1 VKYNFIL
8 YVNLVFRTAVSNRKQ
23 APHVFQ
29 EIRQLRD
36 SAGYVIPR
44 LPFGRLIREVLNLY
58 CPADFRITRIA
69 LEALQES
76 SEEYLTQLFEDAYRC
91 TLHRQRVTLQPIDL
105 QLARCLRGYR
115 EGNLW

>member
-8 YVNLVFRTAVSNRKQ
+8 YVNLVFRTAVSNPYERV
-23 APHVFQ
+23 PYVLR
-29 EIRQLRD
+29 EIRQLRNRT
-36 SAGYVIPR
+36 GHEIQR

-58 CPADFRITRIA
+58 CPGDFRITRIA

-115 EGNLW
+115 GG